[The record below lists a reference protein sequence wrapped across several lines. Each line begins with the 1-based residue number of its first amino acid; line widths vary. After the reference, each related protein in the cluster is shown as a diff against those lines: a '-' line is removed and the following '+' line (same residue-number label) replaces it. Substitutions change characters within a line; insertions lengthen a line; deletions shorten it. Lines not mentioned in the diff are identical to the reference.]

1 MQYSVHV
8 ALSSSHH
15 REIFYSVCLNKL
27 NKEISFIYLFGF
39 QRNITLATNVRFS
52 MARLVISRVTA
63 AAKFTRELLATADTT
78 VVQNWI
84 KRDDKRRTAVATVKW
99 KFPFP

>member
-1 MQYSVHV
+1 MHKIELHDHVNCLHMQYSVHV

-39 QRNITLATNVRFS
+39 
-52 MARLVISRVTA
+52 
-63 AAKFTRELLATADTT
+63 
-78 VVQNWI
+78 
-84 KRDDKRRTAVATVKW
+84 
-99 KFPFP
+99 